1 MSDPSLASAAPAH
14 LLCVVAARPNLM
26 KMAPILAGPG
36 APCARRARDAIAYRP
51 TLRCGH
57 E

>member
-26 KMAPILAGPG
+26 KNGAHPGRLARQAPTVRVTLLHTANTTM
-36 APCARRARDAIAYRP
+36 RP
-51 TLRCGH
+51 
-57 E
+57 